1 MTIFFFNDYTWAQ
14 KNYFLQLKTK
24 NKISA
29 IKSHFFCTHT
39 NTLTQ
44 SKKNEKVELKEIFWE
59 DQKAGRLKTLPS
71 VGGRN
76 KFWTSSKTLCASGF
90 NGEGGQQSKI
100 VSQ

>member
-1 MTIFFFNDYTWAQ
+1 MTIFFFQITLGR
-14 KNYFLQLKTK
+14 KKIIFFKLKTK

-59 DQKAGRLKTLPS
+59 DQKAGKLKTLPS